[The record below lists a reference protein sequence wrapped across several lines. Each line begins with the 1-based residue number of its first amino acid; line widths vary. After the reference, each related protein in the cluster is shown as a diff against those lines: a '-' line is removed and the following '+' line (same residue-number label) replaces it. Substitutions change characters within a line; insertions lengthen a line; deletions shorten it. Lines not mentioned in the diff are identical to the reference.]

1 MCKIVLWGIGERTEY
16 YMKLNYFSN
25 CIIEGFVC
33 TNRVEKIFGV
43 KKYMTWMS

>member
-25 CIIEGFVC
+25 CIIASRKDDNNEC
-33 TNRVEKIFGV
+33 RTKI
-43 KKYMTWMS
+43 